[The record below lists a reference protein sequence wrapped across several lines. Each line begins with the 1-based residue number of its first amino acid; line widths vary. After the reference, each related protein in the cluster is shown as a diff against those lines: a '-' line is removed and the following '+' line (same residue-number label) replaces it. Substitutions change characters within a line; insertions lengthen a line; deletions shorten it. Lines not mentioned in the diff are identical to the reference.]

1 VSGPPELRPL
11 SPTKVTIFFALVMGG
26 AWVGDQIAGPAVP
39 ILIGAAFLYAT
50 TRPFT
55 SR

>member
-11 SPTKVTIFFALVMGG
+11 SPTKVAIFFAMVMGG
-26 AWVGDQIAGPAVP
+26 AWVGDRIAGPIVP

-50 TRPFT
+50 IRPFT
-55 SR
+55 GR